1 MNIEVLICSFN
12 KGIVK
17 IDEVLMPQ
25 RSDVSY
31 IVSYQYT
38 DERYLELI
46 PKDIAERTDVH
57 IYKYKGQG
65 LSNNRNQALSHARA
79 DIVLYAD
86 DDTRLTADA
95 FDIIF
100 ATFAQHPD
108 VDVAFFQVSSYIGRW
123 LKDYPDAATPLPY
136 PLPYHVSTIE
146 MAFRRVKVQGKVRF
160 DERFGLGTKFLTSG
174 EEEIWVYDA
183 VRAGLALH
191 FFPSKIAETSM
202 MLQQSLLY
210 VDAGVQ
216 RSLGAQTYYIHGRT
230 AWFRCL
236 RFALRSTLKG
246 FCHFVP
252 MMRHLLEGIKYI
264 RQTS

>member
-46 PKDIAERTDVH
+46 PQLLAERSDVH

-65 LSNNRNQALSHARA
+65 LSNNRNQALCHARA

-86 DDTRLTADA
+86 DDTRLTPDA
-95 FDIIF
+95 FDHIQE
-100 ATFAQHPD
+100 TFKTHPD
-108 VDVAFFQVSSYIGRW
+108 VDVAFFEISSYIGRK
-123 LKDYPDAATPLPY
+123 LKEYPPAATPLSY
-136 PLPYHVSTIE
+136 PLPYTVSTIE
-146 MAFRRVKVQGKVRF
+146 MAFRREKVQGKVRF

-174 EEEIWVYDA
+174 EEAIWLYDA
-183 VRAGLALH
+183 ARAGLRFH
-191 FFPSKIAETSM
+191 FFPHKIAETSM

-216 RSLGAQTYYIHGRT
+216 RSLGAQTYYIHGWT
-230 AWFRCL
+230 AWLRCL

-246 FCHFVP
+246 YCHFVP
-252 MMRHLLEGIKYI
+252 MTRHLLEGVKYI
-264 RQTS
+264 RKTS